1 VAPVSAFQENLY
13 SGLEFIWLRVTG
25 KIGATVCFLSA
36 LANIPLANV
45 TAILQAL
52 PLAITMVQPFFL
64 VEL

>member
-36 LANIPLANV
+36 LANV